1 MLDLDLVRTDPAR
14 VRASMEAK
22 RIGDP
27 SAVDRLLATD
37 EERREAVTTLNG
49 LQQDQGELGRQIG
62 PLMKGGK
69 RDEAAPLLERSN
81 ALKAEIKDREETV
94 RQLDERL
101 RALRLEI
108 PNTIHESV
116 PVGGEEANEIAAEW
130 GQKPTFD
137 FEPLPHWDLAE
148 THGLIDFEGGA
159 KVTGAGFPFYVG
171 KGARLQRALINLF
184 LDLATEA
191 GYTEVEAPILV
202 NEDSGVGTGQLPDKE
217 GQMYVVEDHFEDY
230 EEAVEALYKSELT
243 TRLASN
249 EFADKLKRLTGIDS
263 IEEAKGRIDEVIAIA
278 AEDVSKRI
286 AERSD
291 PASRLLYLVP
301 TAEVPLTNLHRGE
314 ILDADALPILYTGYT
329 PCFRREAGSYGKD
342 VRGLNRLHQFDKVEL
357 VRFVRP
363 EESYE
368 HLEALL
374 ADAERAV
381 EALGLPY
388 RRLVLASG
396 DLGVTQAK
404 TYDLEVWSA
413 GQGRWLEVSSVS
425 NFEAYQARRANVRFR
440 PEEGAKPEFVHT
452 LNGSGLAL
460 PRIVAALLENG
471 QQADGSVVLPEA
483 VAKYAGFDR
492 IG

>member
-1 MLDLDLVRTDPAR
+1 MIDLDLLRDHPDR
-14 VRASMEAK
+14 VRQSMRAK

-27 SAVDRLLATD
+27 EAVDRALEAD
-37 EERREAVTTLNG
+37 RDRRDAVTALND
-49 LQQDQGELGRQIG
+49 LQQRQGQISRQIG
-62 PLMKGGK
+62 PLMKEGR
-69 RDEAAPLLERSN
+69 RDEAAPLLEQSN
-81 ALKAEIKDREETV
+81 ALKTEVKEREAAV
-94 RQLDERL
+94 RDLDDRL
-101 RALRLEI
+101 RGLLLEI
-108 PNTIHESV
+108 PNTIHETV
-116 PVGGEEANEIAAEW
+116 PVGGEEANEVVAER
-130 GQKPTFD
+130 GEKPEFG
-137 FEPLPHWDLAE
+137 FEPLPHWELAE
-148 THGLIDFEGGA
+148 RHGLIDFERGA
-159 KVTGAGFPFYVG
+159 KVSGAGFPFYVG

-184 LDLATEA
+184 LDLAVEA

-202 NEDSGVGTGQLPDKE
+202 NEASGIGTGQLPDKE
-217 GQMYVVEDHFEDY
+217 GQMY
-230 EEAVEALYKSELT
+230 AVP
-243 TRLASN
+243 
-249 EFADKLKRLTGIDS
+249 ADG
-263 IEEAKGRIDEVIAIA
+263 
-278 AEDVSKRI
+278 
-286 AERSD
+286 
-291 PASRLLYLVP
+291 LYLVP
-301 TAEVPLTNLHRGE
+301 TAEVPLTNLHRDE
-314 ILDADALPILYTGYT
+314 ILEPDALPRLYAGYT

-440 PEEGAKPEFVHT
+440 PEPGPGGAPAKPQFVHT

-471 QQADGSVVLPEA
+471 QRADGTVVLPHA
-483 VAKYAGFDR
+483 VAEYAGFSQ

>member
-1 MLDLDLVRTDPAR
+1 MIDLDLVRTDPDR

-27 SAVDRLLATD
+27 GAVDRLLATD
-37 EERREAVTTLNG
+37 VERREAVTALDG
-49 LQQDQGELGRQIG
+49 LRQEQGDLGRRIG
-62 PLMKGGK
+62 PLMKAGQ

-81 ALKAEIKDREETV
+81 ALKAEIKDREDGV

-101 RALRLEI
+101 KTLRLEI
-108 PNTIHESV
+108 PNTLHESV
-116 PVGGEEANEIAAEW
+116 PKPGAPVPEDVIEVTDEGNWVVSEW
-130 GQKPTFD
+130 GQKPSFD
-137 FEPLPHWDLAE
+137 FEPLPHWEIAE
-148 THGLIDFEGGA
+148 RYGLIDFERGA
-159 KVTGAGFPFYVG
+159 KVTGAGFPFYIG
-171 KGARLQRALINLF
+171 QGARLQRALINLF
-184 LDLATEA
+184 LDLAGEA

-217 GQMYVVEDHFEDY
+217 GQMYEVP
-230 EEAVEALYKSELT
+230 
-243 TRLASN
+243 
-249 EFADKLKRLTGIDS
+249 ADGF
-263 IEEAKGRIDEVIAIA
+263 
-278 AEDVSKRI
+278 
-286 AERSD
+286 
-291 PASRLLYLVP
+291 YLVP
-301 TAEVPLTNLHRGE
+301 TAEVPLTNLHRDE
-314 ILDADALPILYTGYT
+314 ILDADALPILYAGYT

-363 EESYE
+363 EESYD

-381 EALGLPY
+381 QTLGLPY

-413 GQGRWLEVSSVS
+413 GQSRWLEVSSVS

-440 PEEGAKPEFVHT
+440 PEPEAKPEFVHT

-460 PRIVAALLENG
+460 PRIVAALLEHG
-471 QQADGSVVLPEA
+471 QQANGSVRLPPA
-483 VAKYAGFDR
+483 VAERTGFDH
-492 IG
+492 IGG